1 MIHNVNDL
9 NQGTFKVNGF
19 KGGSCYQANWPDNNR
34 KLSIPTANGQPRLSV
49 QPDYSFRFRDQ
60 MMSENTSG
68 GKLKTEL
75 HTFSGYPD
83 LIKLSQA
90 NALSGFDD
98 CLVLTEFRRQTGWL
112 ANYPEKTVTIVLNA
126 VICRYKPFEGV
137 ECINHHK
144 TLKSSY
150 ISGKYPSC
158 NFALK
163 MPGNSECGKIYLQRQ
178 INNQSNRQ
186 VKVIKWQDFPA
197 KHGMKLFYKSDNN

>member
-1 MIHNVNDL
+1 MIHNENDL
-9 NQGTFKVNGF
+9 NPGPLTVNGF

-34 KLSIPTANGQPRLSV
+34 TLCIPTAKGQPRLSV
-49 QPDYSFRFRDQ
+49 QLGYSFRFRDQ
-60 MMSENTSG
+60 MMPESTSG

-75 HTFSGYPD
+75 HTISGYPD
-83 LIKLSQA
+83 LIKLPQA

-98 CLVLTEFRRQTGWL
+98 CLVLTEFRRQTDWL

-126 VICRYKPFEGV
+126 VTCRYKPFEGV
-137 ECINHHK
+137 KCIYHYK
-144 TLKSSY
+144 TFKSSY
-150 ISGKYPSC
+150 IAGKYPSC

-163 MPGNSECGKIYLQRQ
+163 MPGNNECGKISLLRQ

-197 KHGMKLFYKSDNN
+197 KHGMNLFSKLDNN